1 MLRYIPSYLKDMLD
15 YALTQLDISSEFVT
29 FLDTDWISNENDW
42 RSVDTVRFLSDR
54 KLLESSICS

>member
-1 MLRYIPSYLKDMLD
+1 MLRYIVSYLKDMLD

-42 RSVDTVRFLSDR
+42 RSVDTVRFLYDR
-54 KLLESSICS
+54 ELLESSICS